1 MATSLT
7 QNFSKEEFKKNVI
20 SNCKSLYRKNI
31 EEAND
36 QEVFQAVSY
45 AVKDII
51 IDKWIA
57 THKQYEKDDPK
68 MVYYMSME
76 FLMGRALGNNMIN
89 LCAYDEINLIHN
101 LETSVLT
108 HSLNLRDNLSYET
121 FLDKLWSKVRIK
133 NNCDTLVAACNKSF
147 LLSHLDK
154 NIVLRK
160 FDSLTF
166 NI

>member
-31 EEAND
+31 EEANQ

-76 FLMGRALGNNMIN
+76 FLMGRALGNNLIN
-89 LCAYDEINLIHN
+89 MTAYKDVKEA
-101 LETSVLT
+101 LEEMNID
-108 HSLNLRDNLSYET
+108 LNVIEDQEP
-121 FLDKLWSKVRIK
+121 D
-133 NNCDTLVAACNKSF
+133 AALGNGGLGQIGRASCRER
-147 LLSHLDK
+147 
-154 NIVLRK
+154 V
-160 FDSLTF
+160 
-166 NI
+166 

>member
-31 EEAND
+31 EEANQ

-89 LCAYDEINLIHN
+89 LCAYDEIKEALDELGLDINVIEDQEPDAALRLQHGCQ
-101 LETSVLT
+101 TSI
-108 HSLNLRDNLSYET
+108 SQP
-121 FLDKLWSKVRIK
+121 
-133 NNCDTLVAACNKSF
+133 
-147 LLSHLDK
+147 
-154 NIVLRK
+154 
-160 FDSLTF
+160 SLTCVPLVLWVTKELTIMRLHF
-166 NI
+166 VQSTQLIS